1 MRNIILIFTI
11 IYLMLSVFWKL
22 KSQEDEIK
30 RLEDNAAVLM
40 SDAERYRLSD
50 STNVVKNG
58 VLSLKLSEFQE
69 MRKNDAAL
77 IKKLRIRNSELQSLA
92 ATQTKTIKKLQCNV
106 RDSIVIINNVVDT
119 LRCIDITEKWFDL
132 HGCSNSKDQFT
143 GYFENRDSLVIAVE
157 TKYKRFLGF
166 LWKTKKIKKRNVIV
180 TSKNQDTKIL
190 GVDFIEIK
198 K

>member
-1 MRNIILIFTI
+1 
-11 IYLMLSVFWKL
+11 MLSVFWKL